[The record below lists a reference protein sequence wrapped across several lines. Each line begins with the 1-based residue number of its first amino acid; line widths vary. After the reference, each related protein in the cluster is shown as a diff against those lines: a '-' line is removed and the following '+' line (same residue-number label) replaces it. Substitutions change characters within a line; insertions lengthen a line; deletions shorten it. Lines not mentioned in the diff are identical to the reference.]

1 LRGGG
6 NFRRPDGLPPDSGRH
21 LQIESEEAD
30 YQSKSY
36 YYQRNR
42 DERFLPGEFSLFNT
56 GGLAYCRLLKTKGP
70 ALPPA
75 NIKGPNASA
84 SI

>member
-30 YQSKSY
+30 YQSKRY

-42 DERFLPGEFSLFNT
+42 DERFLPGEFPCLHRV
-56 GGLAYCRLLKTKGP
+56 LAYCRLLKTKGP